1 LDFSD
6 ALRHVPTHWLPLF
19 PALDRRLQNSPA
31 VKCYS
36 LEQGDNAQAII
47 LQFIQE
53 QENELNDYTSS
64 LTLPEYYLHFPHN
77 IMLLFHTF
85 VLKLEGNSIAVTEIL
100 ESIKNIY
107 QFCSKLISRLVLK

>member
-1 LDFSD
+1 LASNFSCIRQ
-6 ALRHVPTHWLPLF
+6 A
-19 PALDRRLQNSPA
+19 LQNSPA

-53 QENELNDYTSS
+53 QENELNDDTSS
-64 LTLPEYYLHFPHN
+64 LTLPKYYLHFPHN

-100 ESIKNIY
+100 ESIKIFIN
-107 QFCSKLISRLVLK
+107 FVVN